1 MACLQAAPCG
11 DQGGCGGGE
20 GAAEGPRSSADQED
34 PGGQSQKEEEAAGE
48 YASSLRAFGP
58 DPAQMK

>member
-20 GAAEGPRSSADQED
+20 GAAEDPGSSADQED
-34 PGGQSQKEEEAAGE
+34 PGGQSQKEEEADGE
-48 YASSLRAFGP
+48 YASFLCASGP
-58 DPAQMK
+58 DPDHMK